1 MPIYNVYNNIDIL
14 NNNIVAEKSGKK
26 AENVILFE
34 TIDSTNNYIKQNF
47 KSLSYGTVVIA
58 ENQTAGKG
66 RLGRSF
72 LSFNSSGI
80 YMSVYLKALESSEAS
95 LKITA
100 AAAVVVSEAIEKCA
114 KKFPKIKWVNDL
126 ILENRKI
133 CGILCEGI
141 VSPESARLEGVV
153 LGIGINVYKPENDFA
168 EEIKDI
174 AGHIADKPCENLR
187 NDIIA
192 EILKGLDDLDLE
204 NNSVLKDYRER
215 SCVLGKEI
223 LVLKNGESKKAKALE
238 IDENFHLKV
247 LYSDGLEES
256 LSFGEV
262 SIRV

>member
-1 MPIYNVYNNIDIL
+1 MPIYNVYDNIDIL
-14 NNNIVAEKSGKK
+14 INIIIAEKSGKK
-26 AENVILFE
+26 AEDIILLE
-34 TIDSTNNYIKQNF
+34 TIDSTNNYIKRNF

-72 LSFNSSGI
+72 LSFNNSGI
-80 YMSVYLKALESSEAS
+80 YMSIYLKALENSEAS

-100 AAAVVVSEAIEKCA
+100 AAALIVSLAIEKCA
-114 KKFPKIKWVNDL
+114 KKSPEIKWVNDL
-126 ILENRKI
+126 LLENRKI

-141 VSPESARLEGVV
+141 VSPESARLEGIV
-153 LGIGINVYKPENDFA
+153 LGIGINVYKPQNDFA

-174 AGHIADKPCENLR
+174 AGHIEDKPCENLR

-192 EILKGLDDLDLE
+192 EILKGLDNLDLE
-204 NNSVLKDYRER
+204 DGSVLEEYRRR
-215 SCVLGKEI
+215 SFVLEKEI
-223 LVLKNGESKKAKALE
+223 LVLKNGESKKAKACE

-247 LYSDGLEES
+247 LYPNGTAEA

-262 SIRV
+262 SIRI